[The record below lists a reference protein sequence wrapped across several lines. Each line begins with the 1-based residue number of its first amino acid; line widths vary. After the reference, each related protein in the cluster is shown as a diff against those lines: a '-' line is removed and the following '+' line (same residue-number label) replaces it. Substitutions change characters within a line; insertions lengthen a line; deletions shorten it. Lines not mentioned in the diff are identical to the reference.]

1 MLKGVNDV
9 QALSVVLGQYVVKV
23 KADVVVVYVPK
34 GLGGWATLELYQ
46 SDLLV
51 DKQGNVMGDRYYV
64 FSLLPASTE
73 HSSILGNL
81 NVEESNLEVRK
92 NLERRQSQLRL

>member
-1 MLKGVNDV
+1 
-9 QALSVVLGQYVVKV
+9 
-23 KADVVVVYVPK
+23 
-34 GLGGWATLELYQ
+34 
-46 SDLLV
+46 LV
-51 DKQGNVMGDRYYV
+51 DKQENVMGDRYYV

>member
-51 DKQGNVMGDRYYV
+51 DNNQNLKKKIYWWINRKTSWGIGIMYFHFYLHRR
-64 FSLLPASTE
+64 ST
-73 HSSILGNL
+73 
-81 NVEESNLEVRK
+81 
-92 NLERRQSQLRL
+92 QAY